1 MSYRVSRS
9 SGFFGP
15 SEDRN
20 DRRPIEKRIWDL
32 LHDNKI
38 NGVQLWAELVP
49 LLERLPDRK
58 LDLSQQEPLS
68 SGAMFAL
75 FRVLTS
81 GKTDRQSEALLD
93 QLILGQ
99 INDFDGLRDWR
110 ELRVTTL
117 DLSRLR
123 VYGADSYLPLTP
135 WQVRRLQDQAKSRAS
150 VNAALQTVVV
160 DRSST
165 LEGQATRWEDP
176 RNRVKIEC
184 VDLRSLTV
192 EQRAD
197 MLKSAFS
204 DLLLDADA
212 TQDYVDEVLDD
223 GGFSAYCNLN
233 LDDMGHSSWP
243 GLKTLLASPHC
254 PVRTLVLPPPDNGT
268 MVKAFGLEDET
279 LSYRVSK
286 YLQSVFG
293 SPDQESSGPVRLETV
308 RLTGWSLV
316 ALQALRDTQDLK
328 DFPVKRFLIPEP
340 KYFVDLLNLGA
351 LQDPLFL
358 ERPQRTP
365 DQLERYSNNCWRELI
380 SMRLA
385 LPRHP
390 EEWPEFSSTCLNFD
404 ESCSMATWGW
414 LAEVLKWEGCHFH
427 TLVFAEV
434 EVQGDASRELR
445 LRNEFLSTYVSSGL
459 RLDLSR
465 WWTKMSAMRGDD
477 WYLDGVGFGPGD
489 IEHLLSLP
497 LTQATVIVL
506 SEECIEKNKSQLEA
520 LVRKGWAIEDR
531 QGRRLTSPTPVASTE
546 GTLGGAAADGGP
558 TVSSAEVLDDSARL
572 FEARKATI
580 KDLIIGGRSA
590 TLKTFLSTWLYAM
603 SVVQLKDLQKM
614 AGEHSDS
621 ETEDVRD
628 AARALDEAVTKRLP
642 VPTPVDRTEA
652 ATTSTPHVSEGSGS
666 VGNEGVQVSAVPVA
680 SGLSSETFASRK
692 DSIRSLVAGG
702 LKLALEKAMTL
713 PDWLDLQQL
722 SVNQLNE
729 LKTLADQHVVSNNT
743 NVQAAA
749 TVLKTALEKA
759 RQPAK

>member
-9 SGFFGP
+9 SGFFWS

-81 GKTDRQSEALLD
+81 RKTDRQSEALLD

-123 VYGADSYLPLTP
+123 VYEADSYQPLTP
-135 WQVRRLQDQAKSRAS
+135 WRVRRLQDQAESRAS
-150 VNAALQTVVV
+150 VNAVLQTVVV

-165 LEGQATRWEDP
+165 LEGQTSRWAILSTDL
-176 RNRVKIEC
+176 KIQF
-184 VDLRSLTV
+184 VDLGFSERD
-192 EQRAD
+192 A
-197 MLKSAFS
+197 MLKRAFGLVLDGEYS
-204 DLLLDADA
+204 QDL
-212 TQDYVDEVLDD
+212 VDEVLEDP
-223 GGFSAYCNLN
+223 GFAAYCDLN

-254 PVRTLVLPPPDNGT
+254 PVRTLVLSPPDNGT
-268 MVKAFGLEDET
+268 MVKAFGLEDGT

-308 RLTGWSLV
+308 RLTGWSLD

-340 KYFVDLLNLGA
+340 CRLTDLLKLGA
-351 LQDPLFL
+351 LQAPLFL
-358 ERPQRTP
+358 ERPPRTP
-365 DQLERYSNNCWRELI
+365 DQLERYSNNCWFQLI
-380 SMRLA
+380 SMRLE

-390 EEWPEFSSTCLNFD
+390 EEWPEFSSRCLNFD
-404 ESCSMATWGW
+404 GSCSMATWRW
-414 LAEVLKWEGCHFH
+414 LAEALKWEGYHFH

-434 EVQGDASRELR
+434 DVQGAWELP
-445 LRNEFLSTYVSSGL
+445 LRNEFLSTFVSSGL

-465 WWTKMSAMRGDD
+465 WWTKMLAMRGDG
-477 WYLDGVGFGPGD
+477 WYLGGVGFGPGD
-489 IEHLLSLP
+489 IEYLLSLP

-580 KDLIIGGRSA
+580 KDLITGGRPA
-590 TLKTFLSTWLYAM
+590 TLKTSLSTWLDAM

-628 AARALDEAVTKRLP
+628 AARALDEAVTKRLL

-652 ATTSTPHVSEGSGS
+652 ATTSAPHVSEGSGS

>member
-9 SGFFGP
+9 SGFFWS

-81 GKTDRQSEALLD
+81 RKTDRQSEALLD

-123 VYGADSYLPLTP
+123 VYEADSYQPLTP
-135 WQVRRLQDQAKSRAS
+135 WRVRRLQDQAESRAS
-150 VNAALQTVVV
+150 VNAVLQTVVV

-165 LEGQATRWEDP
+165 LEGQTSRWAILSTDL
-176 RNRVKIEC
+176 KIQF
-184 VDLRSLTV
+184 VDLGFSERD
-192 EQRAD
+192 A
-197 MLKSAFS
+197 MLKRAFGLVLDGEYS
-204 DLLLDADA
+204 QDL
-212 TQDYVDEVLDD
+212 VDEVLEDP
-223 GGFSAYCNLN
+223 GFAAYCDLN

-268 MVKAFGLEDET
+268 MVKAFGLEDGT

-308 RLTGWSLV
+308 RLTGWSLD

-340 KYFVDLLNLGA
+340 KQLVDLLNLGA
-351 LQDPLFL
+351 LQPPLFL
-358 ERPQRTP
+358 ERPPRTP
-365 DQLERYSNNCWRELI
+365 DQLERYSNNCWFQLI
-380 SMRLA
+380 SMRLE
-385 LPRHP
+385 LPLRP
-390 EEWPEFSSTCLNFD
+390 QDWPEFSSRCLNFD
-404 ESCSMATWGW
+404 GSCSMATWRW
-414 LAEVLKWEGCHFH
+414 LAKALKREGYHFH
-427 TLVFAEV
+427 TLVFEMVA
-434 EVQGDASRELR
+434 VQGYASDRLS
-445 LRNEFLSTYVSSGL
+445 LRNEFLSTFVSSGL

-465 WWTKMSAMRGDD
+465 WQTEMPAMRRGD
-477 WYLDGVGFGPGD
+477 WYQDGVGFGPGD

-497 LTQATVIVL
+497 VTKATVIVL

-520 LVRKGWAIEDR
+520 LVRKGWAIEDPKG
-531 QGRRLTSPTPVASTE
+531 QRLTSPTPVASTE
-546 GTLGGAAADGGP
+546 GPLGGASADGGP
-558 TVSSAEVLDDSARL
+558 TVPSAEVPDESARL
-572 FEARKATI
+572 FKARETMI
-580 KDLIIGGRSA
+580 KDLITGGRPA
-590 TLKTFLSTWLYAM
+590 ILKTFLSTWLDAM

-666 VGNEGVQVSAVPVA
+666 VGNEGGQVRAVPVA

-692 DSIRSLVAGG
+692 ESIGSLVEGG
-702 LKLALEKAMTL
+702 SKLVLEKAMTL

-729 LKTLADQHVVSNNT
+729 LQTLVDQYVDNNNT

-749 TVLKTALEKA
+749 KVLKTALEKA
-759 RQPAK
+759 RQAAK

>member
-223 GGFSAYCNLN
+223 GGFAAYCDLN

-590 TLKTFLSTWLYAM
+590 TLKTFLSTWLDAM

-628 AARALDEAVTKRLP
+628 AARALDKAVTKRLS
-642 VPTPVDRTEA
+642 VPTPVARTEA

-666 VGNEGVQVSAVPVA
+666 VGNEGGQVRAVPAA

-692 DSIRSLVAGG
+692 KSIGSLVEGG
-702 LKLALEKAMTL
+702 SKLALEKAMSL
-713 PDWLDLQQL
+713 PLWLDLGQL
-722 SVNQLNE
+722 SVDQLNE
-729 LKTLADQHVVSNNT
+729 LKTLADQYVDNNNT

-759 RQPAK
+759 RQAAK